1 MMTVL
6 SDALTIAGK
15 DLRSEFKT
23 KQTISMMAIFAALV
37 ILVFSFAFDPTN
49 NAVKA
54 VIPGLVWVIT
64 VFAGILGLNRSFT
77 SEQENDCL
85 TGLRSGPID
94 AASIYL
100 GKVLANFTIVTI
112 VQLISIPVLFV
123 LFNYRFTGSLLWFVL
138 IILAGTLGFIIVGTF
153 LSALSANAKNSEMLL
168 PVLLLPLLSPLMIAA
183 VQATRIALE
192 NENIENAIAWLQLM
206 SAYDLLFFAACLLL
220 FEFIMEGS

>member
-1 MMTVL
+1 MTSIL
-6 SDALTIAGK
+6 ADAFTIAGK

-77 SEQENDCL
+77 SELENDCL

-100 GKVLANFTIVTI
+100 GKVIANFTIVTI
-112 VQLISIPVLFV
+112 VQVISIPVLFI
-123 LFNYRFTGSLLWFVL
+123 LFNYRFTGSFLWFIL
-138 IILAGTLGFIIVGTF
+138 IIFAGTLGFIIVGTF

-183 VQATRIALE
+183 VQATRVALE
-192 NENIENAIAWLQLM
+192 NEKIENAVAWLQLM